1 MKPLVSAC
9 IITYNQQDYIA
20 EAIKGAL
27 MQELDEAYEIVISDD
42 CSTDDTPK
50 IIRELAKKDNRIRV
64 IERSKNV
71 GMHLNWLEA
80 INACSGE
87 FVALCEGDD
96 FWTDK
101 RKLSKQLAV
110 FQNDASISCCFSD
123 SSLLAEKSI
132 NLRFNSYL
140 QENEVDLTRSRFGIN
155 ELSISNF
162 IPTCTVMFRKDG
174 MLQLP
179 NEYFQSPYADWFVH
193 LHNAIKG
200 DFYLI
205 PEKTASYRLHENGIF
220 GQIPQ
225 IERDRFELRCLAL
238 LYQGFGNS
246 PVARAPLKR
255 SLRNSINKRCI
266 TLRSDGNHFR
276 FLAVALLGK
285 LHHLTGF
292 ATLAQ
297 KAARL

>member
-27 MQELDEAYEIVISDD
+27 MQELDEPYEIVVSDD

-50 IIRELAKKDNRIRV
+50 IIRELAKSDPRIRV
-64 IERSKNV
+64 IERSKNL

-87 FVALCEGDD
+87 FIALCEGDD
-96 FWTDK
+96 YWTDN

-110 FQNDASISCCFSD
+110 FQNDASVSCCFSD
-123 SSLLAEKSI
+123 SSLLAEKSV

-140 QENEVDLTRSRFGIN
+140 QENEVDLTRTRFGIN
-155 ELSISNF
+155 ELSVSNF

-179 NEYFQSPYADWFVH
+179 DEYFQSPYADWFVH

-205 PEKTASYRLHENGIF
+205 LEKTASYRLHENGAF

-225 IERDRFELRCLAL
+225 RDRDNVNLKCLSLLYEGYGNQTAISEALKQSLTDSIKQKSYTFQSDGHYLRFLMLAL
-238 LYQGFGNS
+238 IGKMHDLTEFTTF
-246 PVARAPLKR
+246 AR
-255 SLRNSINKRCI
+255 
-266 TLRSDGNHFR
+266 
-276 FLAVALLGK
+276 LAV
-285 LHHLTGF
+285 
-292 ATLAQ
+292 
-297 KAARL
+297 RL

>member
-27 MQELDEAYEIVISDD
+27 MQELDEPYEIVVSDD

-50 IIRELAKKDNRIRV
+50 IIRELAKKNTRIRV

-80 INACSGE
+80 INACSGD
-87 FVALCEGDD
+87 FIALCEGDD
-96 FWTDK
+96 YWTDN
-101 RKLSKQLAV
+101 RKISKQLAV
-110 FQNDASISCCFSD
+110 LQNDTSVCCCFSD
-123 SSLLAEKSI
+123 SSLIAEKSI

-140 QENEVDLTRSRFGIN
+140 QENEVDLTRTRFGIN
-155 ELSISNF
+155 ELSVSNF

-179 NEYFQSPYADWFVH
+179 DEYFQSPYADWFVH
-193 LHNAIKG
+193 IHNAIKG

-205 PEKTASYRLHENGIF
+205 PEKTANYRLHENGVF
-220 GQIPQ
+220 GQVPQ
-225 IERDRFELRCLAL
+225 IERERFELRCLAL

-246 PVARAPLKR
+246 SVARAPLQR
-255 SLRNSINKRCI
+255 SLRNSINKRSVTI
-266 TLRSDGNHFR
+266 RSGGNRFR
-276 FLAVALLGK
+276 FLMIVLLGK

-292 ATLAQ
+292 ATFVRQ
-297 KAARL
+297 AARL